1 MKAYKVMV
9 TEIIRTG
16 CGYDTIKT
24 EYSGEIKMTKA
35 SARREMLWA
44 KYEGRDA
51 EIVEI
56 EVD

>member
-1 MKAYKVMV
+1 MKAFKVMV

-16 CGYDTIKT
+16 CGYDTIT
-24 EYSGEIKMTKA
+24 SEYSGEIKMTKA

-44 KYEGRDA
+44 RNEGYDA
-51 EIVEI
+51 KIVEI

>member
-9 TEIIRTG
+9 TEIIKIG
-16 CGYDTIKT
+16 FGYDTIKS
-24 EYSGEIKMTKA
+24 EYSGEIKITKA

-44 KYEGRDA
+44 RSEGHDA

-56 EVD
+56 EID

>member
-1 MKAYKVMV
+1 MKAYMVMV

-16 CGYDTIKT
+16 CGYDTIKS
-24 EYSGEIKMTKA
+24 EYSGDVKLTRS

-44 KYEGRDA
+44 ISEGHAA
-51 EIVEI
+51 EIKEI